1 MKFATKLFFTI
12 TAVLTI
18 IFTAFGSWMMISY
31 FQKNLEGEFEQAR
44 QESRIFYNLFDIVY
58 DSMSQYGHEY
68 GVNSAVESAVL
79 SVERDGKKCFI
90 WSGEQAYYG
99 DENRAYYQAEALR
112 ELAPEMAEK
121 ESFVS
126 AVRPVE
132 GRYYLLSVSK
142 YEGMSEKLYLG
153 ISRDISSIYEDRQ
166 NLMNQYRLALFILLL
181 VGTVSI
187 YFLSHYLTRPIR
199 ELDEVVEQIAVGN
212 LEERSDYEGEDEIG
226 TLARN
231 LNYMADRLV
240 EQMREKEEQANAKE
254 RFTAAF
260 AHELKTPLTAIIG
273 YADMLNTVG
282 MSEEECREAY
292 YYIYR
297 QGKRLESL
305 SHKLLELTSMEHTPL
320 KKVQIAAKELEE
332 NLKNTMRPIFEQ
344 RNIRGRIVMEKGSLY
359 GDKDLLLSVFYN
371 LLDNGVKA
379 AGEDGFILFKGT
391 NVENGY
397 EIKVV
402 DNGCGIPEQDIAR
415 ITEAFYMVDKSRSRK
430 EGGAGIGMTLCQ
442 KIIALHEGVWHIS
455 SKPGEG
461 TVVQIIFPK
470 REEVRE
476 V

>member
-1 MKFATKLFFTI
+1 
-12 TAVLTI
+12 
-18 IFTAFGSWMMISY
+18 MMLSY
-31 FQKNLEGEFEQAR
+31 FQKNLDGEFEQAQ
-44 QESRIFYNLFDIVY
+44 QEGRIFHNLFDIVY
-58 DSMSQYGHEY
+58 DSMAEYGHEY
-68 GVNSAVESAVL
+68 GVYSAVESAAA

-90 WSGEQAYYG
+90 WSGEQDYYG
-99 DENRAYYQAEALR
+99 DINRAYYQFEEVKALSQ
-112 ELAPEMAEK
+112 EMAEK

-126 AVRPVE
+126 GVRPVE
-132 GRYYLLSVSK
+132 DKYYLVSVSK
-142 YEGMSEKLYLG
+142 YEGISELLYLG

-166 NLMNQYRLALFILLL
+166 NLLNQYRLALVILLM

-199 ELDEVVEQIAVGN
+199 ELDAVMEQIAGGN
-212 LEERSDYEGEDEIG
+212 LMERSDYESEDEIG
-226 TLARN
+226 TLSRN
-231 LNYMADRLV
+231 LNHMADRLV
-240 EQMREKEEQANAKE
+240 EQMKEKEEEARAKE

-320 KKVQIAAKELEE
+320 KKVRISAKELEE
-332 NLKNTMRPIFEQ
+332 NLRKTMRPIFEKK
-344 RNIRGRIVMEKGSLY
+344 NIKGRIVMEKGVLY
-359 GDKDLLLSVFYN
+359 GDKELLLSVFYN
-371 LLDNGVKA
+371 LLDNAVKA
-379 AGEDGFILFKGT
+379 AGEEGFILFKG
-391 NVENGY
+391 VPAEKGY

-442 KIIALHEGVWHIS
+442 KIISLHGGLWRIS
-455 SKPGEG
+455 SRPGEG
-461 TVVQIIFPK
+461 TVVQIFFPE
-470 REEVRE
+470 REEADRV
-476 V
+476 